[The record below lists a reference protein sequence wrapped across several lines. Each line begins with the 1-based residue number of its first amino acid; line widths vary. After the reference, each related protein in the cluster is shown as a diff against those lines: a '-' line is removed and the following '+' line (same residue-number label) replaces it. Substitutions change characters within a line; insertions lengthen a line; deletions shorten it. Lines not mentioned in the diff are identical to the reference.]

1 MMDQKRYSQGTTN
14 KKMGHGE
21 KNERERK
28 EREEV
33 EDERRFISE
42 KREKREKTGF

>member
-28 EREEV
+28 EREV